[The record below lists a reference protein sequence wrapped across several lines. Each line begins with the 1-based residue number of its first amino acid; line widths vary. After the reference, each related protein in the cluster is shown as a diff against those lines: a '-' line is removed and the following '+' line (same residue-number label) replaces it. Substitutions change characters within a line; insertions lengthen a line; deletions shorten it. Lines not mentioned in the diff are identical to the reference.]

1 MSNFGLSQSQVLFI
15 LRLSTSPSIPLQFHS
30 MPLYKLI
37 YHTASEMMMNEI
49 EIVLWAIYLDRF
61 VWKELGTHLKLMVYM
76 TAFAVKSYMGSQME
90 PFLAYLTFKFNHFS
104 AYFNKWL
111 VNAKA
116 RLATSP
122 SEINKKFSFLS
133 KRMKMDEVRLV
144 NLNFVVD
151 SILDM
156 APPYS
161 QDKHPKIE
169 SQSSSLQSSYFDQTL
184 PCPSI
189 SVDDIEGK
197 EVQSEDEVQPQGLMV
212 RMDSVFAYPCKVS
225 EIHENNEQLKMSFD
239 ISNSWMLENLD
250 TGKEVIED
258 EPLPHLIGENSY
270 FTYYMSQS
278 NS

>member
-1 MSNFGLSQSQVLFI
+1 
-15 LRLSTSPSIPLQFHS
+15 
-30 MPLYKLI
+30 
-37 YHTASEMMMNEI
+37 MMMNEI
-49 EIVLWAIYLDRF
+49 EVVLWSIYLDRF
-61 VWKELGTHLKLMVYM
+61 VWKELGTHLKLMIYM
-76 TAFAVKSYMGSQME
+76 TAFAVKSYMGCQVE

-111 VNAKA
+111 VNAKS
-116 RLATSP
+116 RLTTSP

-133 KRMKMDEVRLV
+133 GRMKIDEVKLV

-151 SILDM
+151 YILDM

-161 QDKHPKIE
+161 QDKQPKID

-184 PCPSI
+184 PCPNI
-189 SVDDIEGK
+189 NVEDIEGK

-225 EIHENNEQLKMSFD
+225 EIHETNEQLKMSFD
-239 ISNSWMLENLD
+239 ISNSWMLDNLD

-258 EPLPHLIGENSY
+258 EPLPHLVGETSY